1 MDNSL
6 CNRIEVIKK
15 NSRLTIEEFVA
26 LLGVSKQSYSSW
38 INGTYPNSEILV
50 KILKNFPEY
59 NAEWLLLGNGE
70 MMKGSN
76 SLEIAGEPK
85 VGYANREVIRDEVK
99 QFIKEIALKI
109 EKM

>member
-6 CNRIEVIKK
+6 CSRIEIIKK

-26 LLGVSKQSYSSW
+26 LLEVSKQSYSSW
-38 INGTYPNSEILV
+38 INGTYPNSEVLI

-70 MMKGSN
+70 MKKGGNKSEEVNEPQANYSN
-76 SLEIAGEPK
+76 TI
-85 VGYANREVIRDEVK
+85 VIR
-99 QFIKEIALKI
+99 KEIKNVLKQMLENI
-109 EKM
+109 EDV